1 MFKFKFEKAL
11 EYKME
16 LEEEAKYILLKARE
30 KEEDETKKL
39 ENILAKEK
47 EFIKEYE
54 KIKTG
59 KLDINKMIEYQ
70 SYFEL
75 IEKDKKNQRETLQ
88 KVSLE
93 VEKAQETYFEA
104 RKERQIFDK
113 LKEKSEEEYKKEELK
128 REQNVMDEISNN
140 IFNRRK

>member
-1 MFKFKFEKAL
+1 
-11 EYKME
+11 
-16 LEEEAKYILLKARE
+16 
-30 KEEDETKKL
+30 
-39 ENILAKEK
+39 
-47 EFIKEYE
+47 
-54 KIKTG
+54 
-59 KLDINKMIEYQ
+59 MIEYQ

-128 REQNVMDEISNN
+128 KEQNVMDEISNN